1 MSVSTQGAKDPKLYK
16 DSCIVLSDGHKM
28 PVIALGTLA
37 PSMLCKDMFTRKAQS
52 DSGEILA
59 QTPSPEHFN
68 TVLDATKYALDIGYR
83 HVDCA
88 FPYRTEGAVGQA
100 LLEKILE
107 GTVKR
112 KDFFYTTKLWC
123 TFHRPYLVRP
133 AVENVLASAHLDYID
148 LLIIHHPVSLKAM
161 EQCKDAGLV
170 KSIGLSNFN
179 RRQLEMILNKPK
191 LKYKPVCNQVECH
204 PYLSQKN
211 LLEFCNANDIVLV
224 GYGLLGSRG
233 AGSLVDENCPAVLD
247 DPVLISLAKKYKKT
261 PAQISI
267 RYTLQQGCAVVV
279 KSFNPDHMM
288 QNLQV
293 FDFNLSAEDMKTID
307 GLNKNIRY
315 WNCAWW
321 KSHPE
326 YPFENGD

>member
-148 LLIIHHPVSLKAM
+148 LLIIHHPVSLK
-161 EQCKDAGLV
+161 
-170 KSIGLSNFN
+170 
-179 RRQLEMILNKPK
+179 
-191 LKYKPVCNQVECH
+191 VECH